1 MLKFHLPKS
10 SIKLIL
16 TKIRFIILI
25 IKIIWSVMMKMITA
39 IINPIRVYDV
49 RSALN
54 EIGINGMTVTE
65 FKEFGR

>member
-1 MLKFHLPKS
+1 
-10 SIKLIL
+10 
-16 TKIRFIILI
+16 
-25 IKIIWSVMMKMITA
+25 MKMITA

-65 FKEFGR
+65 VKGFGR